1 MRRREFIVFL
11 GGAVAA
17 LPLGG
22 VAQQP
27 GNVPTIGYLSDSS
40 PANPSPHP
48 EPFRQGLRDLGY
60 IEGKNIT
67 MEYRYAEGV
76 VERLPHLAAELARL
90 KVDVI
95 FTGGAATIAA
105 KDATKTIPIVM
116 TNISDPVVT
125 GLVTSLAHP
134 GGNITG
140 LAIQVPGLGGKRL
153 ELLKEALPRVSRVAL
168 LWNLNNRL
176 HTFVLEE
183 TQVAAEALGVTLQ
196 PLEVRGPNDFEPV
209 FSAMNRDRASA
220 LIVLS
225 DPVTNSYRTQI
236 LDFVAK
242 SRLPAMYMDK
252 AFTDAGGLMS
262 YGPNRLDLS
271 RRAATYVDK
280 ILKGAKPADLPVEQ
294 PTEFEL
300 VINLKTAKA
309 LGLTLPLSLLIRAD
323 EVLE

>member
-1 MRRREFIVFL
+1 MRSTFSRCSMLHGSCGLLICQVALVSSNSMPEPSAAADALQRTVRSCFQARLSANVMRRLMRRREFIVFL

-17 LPLGG
+17 LPPGG
-22 VAQQP
+22 GAQQP
-27 GNVPTIGYLSDSS
+27 GNVSTIGYLSDSS

-76 VERLPHLAAELARL
+76 VERLPHLTAELARL

-153 ELLKEALPRVSRVAL
+153 ELLKEALPRGSRVAP
-168 LWNLNNRL
+168 LWHLNNRL
-176 HTFVLEE
+176 
-183 TQVAAEALGVTLQ
+183 
-196 PLEVRGPNDFEPV
+196 
-209 FSAMNRDRASA
+209 
-220 LIVLS
+220 
-225 DPVTNSYRTQI
+225 
-236 LDFVAK
+236 
-242 SRLPAMYMDK
+242 
-252 AFTDAGGLMS
+252 
-262 YGPNRLDLS
+262 
-271 RRAATYVDK
+271 
-280 ILKGAKPADLPVEQ
+280 
-294 PTEFEL
+294 
-300 VINLKTAKA
+300 
-309 LGLTLPLSLLIRAD
+309 
-323 EVLE
+323 